1 MFSKNGRR
9 LSLKRGLALAA
20 FFATTFAVHAEEAP
34 PKELHPMAE
43 LTLEERRRIAKRLT
57 QPLINRSTR
66 FTVRRGLKWLARKQQ
81 RRGMWLG
88 KKRGYRVG
96 ITALAGMA
104 FLSAGNTGKRGQYSE
119 VVERTARY
127 LVANQRREPELVRGL
142 YFDKQ
147 TKLVGTRPLHGHGL
161 ALLFLA
167 QSYGELQNP
176 YLRAQI
182 HASMLEAIALTE
194 ACQTDRGG
202 WNYMPGDTKDE
213 GSVTVTQIQA
223 LRAARNC
230 GFEVNTLVIENAV
243 QYILK
248 SQNLRGGIHYRMAS
262 GKMTAGLT
270 AAGITVL
277 HSAGIYHKK
286 EIEKARQFLNR
297 FLTYKK
303 TLKDDYY
310 FYKQFYAGQAYF
322 QEGPDSFRKY
332 YERIREELIQQ
343 QKGDGSWENAIL
355 GDEYAT
361 AMALLILQIPHSY
374 LPIYQR

>member
-1 MFSKNGRR
+1 MQRSFA
-9 LSLKRGLALAA
+9 LCLFLAIS
-20 FFATTFAVHAEEAP
+20 FAVQAEEDP
-34 PKELHPMAE
+34 PRPLRPMKE
-43 LTLEERRRIAKRLT
+43 LTLEERRRIAQRLT
-57 QPLINRSTR
+57 RPLINRSTR
-66 FTVRRGLKWLARKQQ
+66 YTVRRGLKWLARKQQ
-81 RRGMWLG
+81 RRGFWLG
-88 KKRGYRVG
+88 KKHGYRVG
-96 ITALAGMA
+96 ISALAGMA
-104 FLSAGNTGKRGQYSE
+104 FLSAGNTGKRGEYSA

-127 LVANQRREPELVRGL
+127 LVANQRKDPELIAGL
-142 YFDKQ
+142 YYDKQ
-147 TKLVGTRPLHGHGL
+147 VSIANTRPLHGHGL

-176 YLRAQI
+176 YLRSQARQ
-182 HASMLEAIALTE
+182 SMIKAIALTE
-194 ACQTDRGG
+194 NCQTDRGG

-230 GFEVNTLVIENAV
+230 GFVINTTVINNAV
-243 QYILK
+243 QYIVK
-248 SQNLRGGIHYRMAS
+248 SQDRRGGIHYRMGS

-277 HSAGIYHKK
+277 NSAGFYHKE
-286 EIEKARQFLNR
+286 EIIKARQFLNH
-297 FLTYKK
+297 FLTIKQ

-310 FYKQFYAGQAYF
+310 YYKQFYAGQAYF
-322 QEGPDSFRKY
+322 QEGPRSFRKY
-332 YERIREELIQQ
+332 YEQIREELIQQ

>member
-1 MFSKNGRR
+1 MSVFLVIS
-9 LSLKRGLALAA
+9 
-20 FFATTFAVHAEEAP
+20 FAVQAEEAP
-34 PKELHPMAE
+34 RGKLHPMKE
-43 LTLEERRRIAKRLT
+43 LTLEERRRIARRLT
-57 QPLINRSTR
+57 RPLINRSTR
-66 FTVRRGLKWLARKQQ
+66 YTVRRGMKWLARKQQ

-88 KKRGYRVG
+88 KKHGYRVG
-96 ITALAGMA
+96 VTALAGMA
-104 FLSAGNTGKRGQYSE
+104 FLSSGNTGKRGPYSK
-119 VVERTARY
+119 VVEQTARY
-127 LVANQRREPELVRGL
+127 LVANQREDPEFIAGL
-142 YFDKQ
+142 YYDKQ
-147 TKLVGTRPLHGHGL
+147 VGLAGTRPLHGHGL

-176 YLRAQI
+176 YLRSQMRR
-182 HASMLEAIALTE
+182 SMIRAIALTE
-194 ACQTDRGG
+194 NCQTERGG
-202 WNYMPGDTKDE
+202 WNYMPGETKDE

-230 GFEVNTLVIENAV
+230 GFVINSTVIDNAV

-248 SQNLRGGIHYRMAS
+248 SQDYRGGIHYRLGS

-277 HSAGIYHKK
+277 NSAGLYHKK
-286 EIEKARQFLNR
+286 EIAKARQFLNR
-297 FLTYKK
+297 FLTIKQ
-303 TLKDDYY
+303 TLKDDYF

-332 YERIREELIQQ
+332 YERIREELIQT